1 MANGQQ
7 VAKKNLNS
15 FIAWTLSQSDDDFR
29 KLVFQG
35 KLNRTEI
42 ARYIGCGKSALRQNP
57 ALRQAIDD
65 LELEL
70 RDKGI
75 LPPVQG
81 KDNEPEI
88 KPYVNNTNINSN
100 EIRRIAFLEQENMEL
115 KVKNKELELKLERF
129 NELSNSLYELG
140 LLPR

>member
-15 FIAWTLSQSDDDFR
+15 FIAWASSQSDNDFR
-29 KLVFQG
+29 ELIFQG

-70 RDKGI
+70 INKGI
-75 LPPVQG
+75 LSPVQE
-81 KDNEPEI
+81 KDNKPEI
-88 KPYVNNTNINSN
+88 KPYVNSTNINSN
-100 EIRRIAFLEQENMEL
+100 EIKRIAFLEQENMEL
-115 KVKNKELELKLERF
+115 KVKNKELEQRLERF

-140 LLPR
+140 LFPR